1 MRNLWEQKTFPLLH
15 RDMTSQQIS
24 DKWSL
29 LSQIYPSLA
38 AKWQCWKAKVK
49 WCLLLFWCR
58 SKISNILLLS
68 GQKYA
73 KYRCKNTREW
83 LTLHT
88 PGETQWLHTAR
99 FYLKSTNFSV
109 RILPREIKNSNKEQ
123 SSNVSLFRNFF
134 QRPHLFPVFQC
145 LFVFLFQVFLLPWG
159 VKHHGCFTHF
169 SDTQV
174 GLLEWEKYCQG
185 GLHAQQSTADKAIL
199 VHTIQIRFVIL
210 TGQMSKV
217 YSHCTQFCGS
227 TCHWATAMQALIS
240 PLMVTISSLSSFQQN
255 TTDI

>member
-1 MRNLWEQKTFPLLH
+1 MLKSKSEVMFAAVLMQVKNKQHTF
-15 RDMTSQQIS
+15 
-24 DKWSL
+24 
-29 LSQIYPSLA
+29 A
-38 AKWQCWKAKVK
+38 
-49 WCLLLFWCR
+49 FR
-58 SKISNILLLS
+58 SKVCKIQV
-68 GQKYA
+68 QKYQGVV
-73 KYRCKNTREW
+73 NTA
-83 LTLHT
+83 HT
-88 PGETQWLHTAR
+88 RRDPVASHCQTR

-123 SSNVSLFRNFF
+123 SSNVSLFRSFF

-174 GLLEWEKYCQG
+174 GLLEYCQG

-210 TGQMSKV
+210 TGQMSQV